1 MPPCHTNPLLPTD
14 LTHRTPPPHQKQAI
28 CPRTTGTTG
37 KHTKKTRTQTRGRC
51 RDKSPLPFCCT
62 LGLIFFSVTCI
73 AGVLASWAD
82 GASGRACHALKSQ
95 EDLAGSRVMYLL
107 LCFLASNWEIWSLIT
122 GRNWIFGL
130 IFIHIFWNMCN
141 EMGVKRCSSL
151 LRWICSKNGR
161 AYQEMTLHITSNTLL
176 QLIWLQGLR
185 WEELNMFKPH

>member
-1 MPPCHTNPLLPTD
+1 MLWARRPVHTARKRRRSESAYGATSHLLISFPTYTNTNPLMPPCHTNPLLPTD

-107 LCFLASNWEIWSLIT
+107 LCFLASN
-122 GRNWIFGL
+122 
-130 IFIHIFWNMCN
+130 
-141 EMGVKRCSSL
+141 
-151 LRWICSKNGR
+151 
-161 AYQEMTLHITSNTLL
+161 
-176 QLIWLQGLR
+176 
-185 WEELNMFKPH
+185 